1 MNLEE
6 ELSILTDN
14 TTTTTTVVDT
24 PAQMPVSNGQVQAQA
39 QVVQPTQTMVQ
50 PTQTMVQPVVQ
61 PTQPINQPAMV
72 NPSAAQNMVSQFDIP
87 SLDFDINKREI
98 LERNPIEKLVGEKDK
113 KFRLHMLPGVQPQ
126 EVKVHWDAE
135 KGHNF
140 ACLGLVYNKGT
151 GKCCATH
158 GNAKQRFVIPVI
170 EYPAIQLDPNTP
182 VMGQLKALVVS
193 GKTLQE
199 IKDQTMTIGTT
210 IEQSDLVA
218 TVKDPKYKTFTFAVN
233 PTPAINLISNLENLK
248 AEWSKNA
255 TPQNIIK
262 LCGRLITEE
271 EYDAGYSSYDYNKY
285 KPNYNTPTQAQVP
298 NNVTPQ
304 NFMNP
309 QAFATNVQPGY
320 QQYGTQAP
328 EQTPQQNVVF
338 DANTN
343 IGW

>member
-14 TTTTTTVVDT
+14 TTTVETTAQPVV
-24 PAQMPVSNGQVQAQA
+24 NEQVQAQA
-39 QVVQPTQTMVQ
+39 QVVQPTQTA
-50 PTQTMVQPVVQ
+50 MVQPVVN
-61 PTQPINQPAMV
+61 PQPINQPAMV
-72 NPSAAQNMVSQFDIP
+72 NPNMAQHMVSQFDIP

-98 LERNPIEKLVGEKDK
+98 LERNPIEKLVGEKDM
-113 KFRLHMLPGVQPQ
+113 KFRLHILPGVQPQ

-151 GKCCATH
+151 GRCCATH
-158 GNAKQRFVIPVI
+158 GNAKQRFVIPVV
-170 EYPAIQLDPNTP
+170 EYPAIQLDPSIP
-182 VMGQLKALVVS
+182 VVAKLKALVVS

-199 IKDQTMTIGTT
+199 IKDQTTLMGTT
-210 IEQSDLVA
+210 LEQSDIVA
-218 TVKDPKYKTFTFAVN
+218 TVKDPKYKTFTFAV
-233 PTPAINLISNLENLK
+233 TPAPAISLVSNLENLK
-248 AEWSKNA
+248 ADWAKNA

-271 EYDAGYSSYDYNKY
+271 EYDAGYSNYDYNKY

-298 NNVTPQ
+298 NNGATPQ
-304 NFMNP
+304 QFMNP
-309 QAFATNVQPGY
+309 QAFANAGTQQVYQP
-320 QQYGTQAP
+320 YGTTQTT
-328 EQTPQQNVVF
+328 EQTGPF
-338 DANTN
+338 DPNAN